1 MSIVAALDKVLFF
14 NASSKYSV
22 LRMKT
27 EDSSV
32 PTEARSPYRYHD
44 HLIRF
49 TAVGIELPQTD
60 TVKIEMDGEWKDGK
74 YGLQLQVDH
83 WQEIVPPTLEGVRNY
98 LASGLLKGIGEKTAD
113 AIIEKFGVNALE
125 ILEHQPDRLLEIRG
139 ITKER
144 LAEIKDAYAE
154 TSRMRVLMT
163 LLAPFKV
170 TPTTA
175 QKIYQHFGPA
185 CADIV
190 RQSPFNLCQVPGFGF
205 KRIDAIVQKS
215 GGDLRDP
222 KRVHGALFYALE
234 DARTKDG
241 HLYLEAESL
250 LKAAMQ
256 LLNERIPLPQMR
268 VPMSQVEQELS
279 AMIRQD
285 EVVSN
290 HGNVYLPK
298 QFLQES
304 ETAQKAVE
312 LFLAKPT
319 VVDITQPLER
329 VKHSLGL
336 NLSKRQSE
344 GVEMVFRHNLSII
357 TGGPGTG
364 KTTVLKTVIEVYRQL
379 YPQQKIVLGAPTG
392 KASRRMAEATGI
404 DEAQTLHSILGLH
417 GDSESKKDRE
427 RKPLEAWL
435 LIVDETSMV
444 DMWLIHQLFSRLR
457 PGTKVL
463 LVGDAD
469 QLESVGAGDVFHEL
483 ISSGVVPV
491 TVLDEIFRQAQDS
504 LIAHNA
510 RFINEG
516 KTTLYYGEDFAF
528 HKAESQEETAG
539 IIRELYREQIA
550 AKGIEQV
557 EILSPF
563 RSEGEASVNR
573 LNEAIREE
581 INPASPE
588 TPEIV
593 YAGKIFRLNDRVM
606 QMRNN
611 YDIKLYDRSGK
622 QVGEGIFN
630 GDIGT
635 IRKISGTNV
644 VIEFDGR
651 YMDCPQVLLD
661 DLELSYAITIHKSM
675 GSEYTGM
682 GYSYNEYCY
691 QPGSIYGKT
700 LSSIAPFLVR
710 TGLSEYVRLCRGHVS
725 PNWYLAAWES
735 LPRIEQ
741 ICKANLPRLTTE
753 CLEDFGAVKSCI
765 RQESETSL
773 VKALA
778 LDTNRLSRLRTLNG
792 GTIMLDWLQRE
803 KCSGRIIPD
812 HVLHW
817 LEQEKIHVSDIDFI
831 LDRMSEQQVCNYLQ
845 RQKSGTRDSL
855 RQIIST
861 WRDYLSMAD
870 KLGINTNDEIVY
882 RVKLLRQRHDE
893 LVEQLRKRERDMEA
907 AATARKYRKI
917 AGICRLIKPKYEY
930 TGEVYSI
937 VVPSGVRDIMRE
949 GDALSHCVG
958 KSDRY
963 WERIEQ
969 QEAYILF
976 LRKTAEIDKPYYT
989 LEVEPNGTIRQKR
1002 TYFDRQNDDLKDAE
1016 KFLKEWQK
1024 VVSERLTES
1033 DREKAE
1039 KSKVLRLQEFE
1050 QLRQDDIRIHT
1061 GDLAGQRLVDV
1072 LVSDLMETAA

>member
-113 AIIEKFGVNALE
+113 AIIEKFGVNSLK

-241 HLYLEAESL
+241 HLYLEAEAL

-279 AMIRQD
+279 AMIQQD

-312 LFLAKPT
+312 LFLANPA
-319 VVDITQPLER
+319 VVDITQPLEQ
-329 VKHSLGL
+329 VKRSLGL

-379 YPQQKIVLGAPTG
+379 YPRQRIVLGAPTG

-427 RKPLEAWL
+427 RKPLEAGL

-483 ISSGVVPV
+483 IGSGVVPV

-528 HKAESQEETAG
+528 HKDGLAFKFEDDTYETVLRSIEWTPSRTGEITPVAVFDTVEIDGCAVSRASLHNLSFIENLELMPGCRIKVSKRNQIIPHVEENLDRDCYAREKVVPARCPCCGQPTRIHTTRNTVNGVEKVTAALFCDNEHCETRKLRKFVHFASPKALNIMGLSESILEKFIGKGWLHSYMDIFALDKHRAEIVQMEGFGEKSWQNLWDAIQHSRITTFEQYLTAMDIPMVGSTASKAICQRFRGNLAEFETAVCQSFDFTQLPDFGETLHRNIHQWFRSEENWTIWTELRRLVCIKTYQPPAASTDMSNPFVGKTLVVTGKVEPYTRDG
-539 IIRELYREQIA
+539 INEKIESLGAHAGSSVSSKTDYLICGENAGSKLAKAQEL
-550 AKGIEQV
+550 GIK
-557 EILSPF
+557 ILSPDEFF
-563 RSEGEASVNR
+563 RMAGESA
-573 LNEAIREE
+573 
-581 INPASPE
+581 
-588 TPEIV
+588 
-593 YAGKIFRLNDRVM
+593 
-606 QMRNN
+606 
-611 YDIKLYDRSGK
+611 
-622 QVGEGIFN
+622 
-630 GDIGT
+630 
-635 IRKISGTNV
+635 
-644 VIEFDGR
+644 
-651 YMDCPQVLLD
+651 
-661 DLELSYAITIHKSM
+661 
-675 GSEYTGM
+675 
-682 GYSYNEYCY
+682 
-691 QPGSIYGKT
+691 
-700 LSSIAPFLVR
+700 
-710 TGLSEYVRLCRGHVS
+710 
-725 PNWYLAAWES
+725 
-735 LPRIEQ
+735 
-741 ICKANLPRLTTE
+741 
-753 CLEDFGAVKSCI
+753 
-765 RQESETSL
+765 
-773 VKALA
+773 
-778 LDTNRLSRLRTLNG
+778 
-792 GTIMLDWLQRE
+792 
-803 KCSGRIIPD
+803 
-812 HVLHW
+812 
-817 LEQEKIHVSDIDFI
+817 
-831 LDRMSEQQVCNYLQ
+831 
-845 RQKSGTRDSL
+845 
-855 RQIIST
+855 
-861 WRDYLSMAD
+861 
-870 KLGINTNDEIVY
+870 
-882 RVKLLRQRHDE
+882 
-893 LVEQLRKRERDMEA
+893 
-907 AATARKYRKI
+907 
-917 AGICRLIKPKYEY
+917 
-930 TGEVYSI
+930 
-937 VVPSGVRDIMRE
+937 
-949 GDALSHCVG
+949 
-958 KSDRY
+958 
-963 WERIEQ
+963 
-969 QEAYILF
+969 
-976 LRKTAEIDKPYYT
+976 
-989 LEVEPNGTIRQKR
+989 
-1002 TYFDRQNDDLKDAE
+1002 
-1016 KFLKEWQK
+1016 
-1024 VVSERLTES
+1024 
-1033 DREKAE
+1033 
-1039 KSKVLRLQEFE
+1039 
-1050 QLRQDDIRIHT
+1050 
-1061 GDLAGQRLVDV
+1061 
-1072 LVSDLMETAA
+1072 

>member
-32 PTEARSPYRYHD
+32 PAEARSPYRYHD

-83 WQEIVPPTLEGVRNY
+83 WQEIVPPTLEGIRNY

-113 AIIEKFGVNALE
+113 AIIEKFGINALE

-175 QKIYQHFGPA
+175 QKIYQHFGPS

-241 HLYLEAESL
+241 HLYLEAEAL

-312 LFLAKPT
+312 LFLANPA
-319 VVDITQPLER
+319 VVDIAQPLER

-379 YPQQKIVLGAPTG
+379 YPRQKIVLGAPTG

-427 RKPLEAWL
+427 RKPLEAGL

-444 DMWLIHQLFSRLR
+444 DMWLIHQLFLRLR

-483 ISSGVVPV
+483 IGSGVVPV

-563 RSEGEASVNR
+563 RSEGEASVNS

-581 INPASPE
+581 INPAAPE

-593 YAGKIFRLNDRVM
+593 YAGIIFRLNDRVM

-611 YDIKLYDRSGK
+611 YEIKLYTPLRWSQTARYGRNGPIVSMPYAPEDDADGHGK
-622 QVGEGIFN
+622 LQSEEFLGRRLGVLVGVPVQENIAPLQEGDDIYTAEQVSYSPIDEDEWLNIVYQ
-630 GDIGT
+630 T
-635 IRKISGTNV
+635 IRGKRQPE
-644 VIEFDGR
+644 VIEDFYAFGFEGNR
-651 YMDCPQVLLD
+651 LAGLD
-661 DLELSYAITIHKSM
+661 DAAATVSLDELPAPEDMAETDALLP
-675 GSEYTGM
+675 SE
-682 GYSYNEYCY
+682 N
-691 QPGSIYGKT
+691 
-700 LSSIAPFLVR
+700 LDAPNP
-710 TGLSEYVRLCRGHVS
+710 E
-725 PNWYLAAWES
+725 
-735 LPRIEQ
+735 
-741 ICKANLPRLTTE
+741 ANLPADINDEAMDTE
-753 CLEDFGAVKSCI
+753 KFPAN
-765 RQESETSL
+765 ETSEDGASEESL
-773 VKALA
+773 TA
-778 LDTNRLSRLRTLNG
+778 DTESATA
-792 GTIMLDWLQRE
+792 IVQ
-803 KCSGRIIPD
+803 
-812 HVLHW
+812 
-817 LEQEKIHVSDIDFI
+817 
-831 LDRMSEQQVCNYLQ
+831 
-845 RQKSGTRDSL
+845 DS
-855 RQIIST
+855 
-861 WRDYLSMAD
+861 AD
-870 KLGINTNDEIVY
+870 K
-882 RVKLLRQRHDE
+882 KLRFAAALP
-893 LVEQLRKRERDMEA
+893 VEQVDHRFMLWVTDVEA
-907 AATARKYRKI
+907 
-917 AGICRLIKPKYEY
+917 
-930 TGEVYSI
+930 
-937 VVPSGVRDIMRE
+937 
-949 GDALSHCVG
+949 
-958 KSDRY
+958 
-963 WERIEQ
+963 
-969 QEAYILF
+969 
-976 LRKTAEIDKPYYT
+976 
-989 LEVEPNGTIRQKR
+989 
-1002 TYFDRQNDDLKDAE
+1002 
-1016 KFLKEWQK
+1016 
-1024 VVSERLTES
+1024 
-1033 DREKAE
+1033 DREFPG
-1039 KSKVLRLQEFE
+1039 VL
-1050 QLRQDDIRIHT
+1050 
-1061 GDLAGQRLVDV
+1061 LVGHSTHRP
-1072 LVSDLMETAA
+1072 LC